1 MIKQTEIVNVASPPT
16 NKTIAQYLYIEFTDG
31 TSVSL
36 DEVELK
42 NAAELAIQG
51 RLSEW
56 ENEDE

>member
-42 NAAELAIQG
+42 NAAVLAIQG